1 VIQHQRKKEKTHI
14 QQTALSAAAAMKVR
28 IMKMMIQLVLSVNGY
43 GDCTRREGMRCGLLV
58 IYVMPMSAQNAL
70 QKGLMRTMKF
80 IAILVQLGTF
90 ERVGNDIFYWL
101 MCCFVVLFEE

>member
-1 VIQHQRKKEKTHI
+1 
-14 QQTALSAAAAMKVR
+14 
-28 IMKMMIQLVLSVNGY
+28 
-43 GDCTRREGMRCGLLV
+43 
-58 IYVMPMSAQNAL
+58 
-70 QKGLMRTMKF
+70 LMRTMKF